1 MINGLTDDKAFLES
15 LGVLAWSNV
24 ATALLVHPDT
34 GSVRL
39 EVGVIPRDAYGM
51 AVSHELIRIS
61 QALLTDPV
69 RMAIVI
75 AHELTH
81 CLDFKF
87 VGSTLRTG
95 GRGWATEINAHFNQG
110 LIMREVYANMSQ
122 RYALRRV
129 FDAMAKANTT
139 FGNELRVSAAR
150 SRRRNP
156 VGRTRGV
163 GGCVYGDF
171 TRSARCPC

>member
-1 MINGLTDDKAFLES
+1 
-15 LGVLAWSNV
+15 
-24 ATALLVHPDT
+24 
-34 GSVRL
+34 VRL